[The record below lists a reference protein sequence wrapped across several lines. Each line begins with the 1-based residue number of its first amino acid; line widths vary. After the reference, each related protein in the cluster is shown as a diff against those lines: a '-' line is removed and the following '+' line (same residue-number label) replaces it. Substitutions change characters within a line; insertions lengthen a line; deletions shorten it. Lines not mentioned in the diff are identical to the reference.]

1 MEDITDIVE
10 RAATCLRDLWN
21 RYFYVGSEEM
31 SAYPHQVQD
40 LFENIEGSLFGALVL
55 FDLDRLAFLA
65 KYRTE
70 SLRFLKIVPAATG
83 SRLLVNRP
91 SADGNR
97 YFDAFGDSVGGNEVT
112 LNFISWFDWSR
123 YGKREFQYYLVSI
136 ASFPNHPEF
145 EGRGAVVECK
155 GTRVLFDND
164 TNG

>member
-21 RYFYVGSEEM
+21 RYFYAGSEEI

-83 SRLLVNRP
+83 ARLLVNRP

-97 YFDAFGDSVGGNEVT
+97 YFPSV
-112 LNFISWFDWSR
+112 
-123 YGKREFQYYLVSI
+123 
-136 ASFPNHPEF
+136 A
-145 EGRGAVVECK
+145 
-155 GTRVLFDND
+155 TR
-164 TNG
+164 